1 MNAVPDAAAFD
12 ARLKKIRLAV
22 FDVDGVLTDGRIVY
36 GDYGDELKSFDSLD
50 GLGIE
55 LLREA
60 GIPTVLISG
69 RKSKT
74 NERRA
79 KELRVA
85 KLFQNTPDKLKAFM
99 KALRQFGCSAEETLC
114 AGDDLTDVPLLTR
127 AGLAAAVPNAV
138 QEVKAVAHY
147 VTSRPGGRGAIREI
161 CDLVLK
167 AQGHWPR
174 VTQKFFR

>member
-1 MNAVPDAAAFD
+1 MTAVPDAAAFE
-12 ARLKKIRLAV
+12 ARLKKIRLLV
-22 FDVDGVLTDGRIVY
+22 LDVDGVLTDGRISY
-36 GDYGDELKSFDSLD
+36 GDYGDEIKSFDSLD
-50 GLGIE
+50 GLGIG

-79 KELRVA
+79 KELRVVR
-85 KLFQNTPDKLKAFM
+85 LFQNTPDKLKAFM
-99 KALRQFGCSAEETLC
+99 KALRQFGCSAEEALC

-127 AGLAAAVPNAV
+127 AGLAVAVPNAV
-138 QEVKAVAHY
+138 QEVKTLAHY
-147 VTSRPGGRGAIREI
+147 VTSRAGGRGAVREI